1 MSYFRAQPLSLVAQ
15 HLHLQRRFAGNGEIR
30 RSQLR
35 WDQVIRP
42 HSLAHAYRCRL
53 EHTLGDYPR
62 VFCVDPKLS
71 EIAGAR
77 KLPHA
82 RSRTEPIELCLFMY
96 RRECWNDTMKLA
108 DVVVPLTAYWLAHF
122 EEWLFS
128 GHWRGGGTHEIEAI
142 APTELPIFHEELAA
156 TAAATLSIGNAADA
170 AA

>member
-1 MSYFRAQPLSLVAQ
+1 MSYIRAQSLSLVVQ
-15 HLHLQRRFAGNGEIR
+15 RLHLQRRYAGYGEIR

-35 WDQVIRP
+35 WEQVIRP

-62 VFCVDPKLS
+62 VFCLEPTLS

-77 KLPHA
+77 KLPHV

-96 RRECWNDTMKLA
+96 QRESWNDTMKLA

-128 GHWRGGGTHEIEAI
+128 GYWRGGGTHEIEPA
-142 APTELPIFHEELAA
+142 APTEPPVFPEDLATPAAVGLLPAKVVG
-156 TAAATLSIGNAADA
+156 AAA
-170 AA
+170 